1 MKPKGPKMNNKI
13 IKILE
18 KRNESL
24 FVVESC
30 TGGLISHSFSKIPNA
45 SRVFHGGI
53 VSYSLESKNKILNI
67 PLHLLNKF
75 SPYSF
80 EILHLMLKGGLNIS
94 NASNV
99 IALSGVAGPKDFEN
113 AKKGTIFIG
122 FKNLKAPPK
131 LHKIN
136 LNGSRISIQKNALKS
151 ALNLFLEY
159 LLDIDKNT

>member
-1 MKPKGPKMNNKI
+1 MNKKI
-13 IKILE
+13 LKILE

-45 SRVFHGGI
+45 SKVFHGGI
-53 VSYSLESKNKILNI
+53 VSYSNESKNKILNI

-75 SPYSF
+75 TPYSF
-80 EILHLMLKGGLNIS
+80 KILDLMLEEGLKLS

-113 AKKGTIFIG
+113 TKKGTIFIG
-122 FKNLKAPPK
+122 FKNTKAPSK

-136 LNGSRISIQKNALKS
+136 LSGSRILIQKNALES

-159 LLDIDKNT
+159 LLDIDKN

>member
-1 MKPKGPKMNNKI
+1 MNNKI
-13 IKILE
+13 LKILE

-45 SRVFHGGI
+45 SKVFHGGI
-53 VSYSLESKNKILNI
+53 VSYSNESKINLLSIPAYILDEY
-67 PLHLLNKF
+67 

-80 EILHLMLKGGLNIS
+80 EVLHLMLEGGLRLS
-94 NASNV
+94 NASNI

-122 FKNLKAPPK
+122 FKNFKFPEK

-136 LNGSRISIQKNALKS
+136 LSGSRISIQKNALNY
-151 ALNLFLEY
+151 ALNLFLNY
-159 LLDIDKNT
+159 IVDIDKSH